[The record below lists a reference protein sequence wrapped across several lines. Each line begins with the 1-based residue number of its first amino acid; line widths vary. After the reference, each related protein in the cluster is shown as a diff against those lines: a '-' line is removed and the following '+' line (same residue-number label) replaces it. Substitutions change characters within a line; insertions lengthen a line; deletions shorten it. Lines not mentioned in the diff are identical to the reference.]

1 MNDNLKNE
9 YTAVRE
15 SGAGILE
22 FPKRSLIEV
31 SGTEAVQ
38 FLNGLVTND
47 VKKLEDLSWMS
58 AAFPNAQGR
67 LLALVRILR
76 LGNKFLF
83 DVDAANYE
91 KVLQNL
97 TRFTFA
103 GDFHVADLTDKMRL
117 LAVNGKQAFEI
128 VNRNLQVPNA
138 LDTIAVTNLGG
149 AEIVVIRD
157 RQTGGKGFDLFIP
170 NELYQTLKDDFRARG
185 AVEISDETRE
195 VLRVEAGIPKYGADM
210 DETTV
215 VLETGLDE
223 AVSFTKGCYIG
234 QEIIARIHF
243 RGHVAKKLAGLV
255 LEENIEIAPGD
266 ALESET
272 GKAAG
277 RVTSTVFSPALDKT
291 IALALVRYEFLPPET
306 ELLVTRGENKYKAK
320 VSELPFIKR
329 T

>member
-1 MNDNLKNE
+1 MNDKFKAE

-15 SGAGILE
+15 SGAGLLE
-22 FPKRSLIEV
+22 FPNRGLIEV
-31 SGTEAVQ
+31 SGTEAIQ

-47 VKKLEDLSWMS
+47 VKKLEDLAWML

-76 LGNKFLF
+76 IGDKFLF

-103 GDFHVADLTDKMRL
+103 GDFHVADLTDKMRF

-128 VNRNLQVPNA
+128 VNRNLQVPNT
-138 LDTIAVTNLGG
+138 LETIALTDVNG
-149 AEIVVIRD
+149 AQVIVIRD
-157 RQTGGKGFDLFIP
+157 TQTAEKGFDLFVP
-170 NELYQTLKDDFRARG
+170 NEFYQTIKDDFLERG
-185 AVEISDETRE
+185 AVELSEETRK

-210 DETTV
+210 DDTTV

-243 RGHVAKKLAGLV
+243 RGHVAKKIAGLI
-255 LEENIEIAPGD
+255 LEENVEIAPGD
-266 ALESET
+266 ALESTT

-277 RVTSTVFSPALDKT
+277 RITSTVFSPALGKR
-291 IALALVRYEFLPPET
+291 IALALVRYEFLAMET
-306 ELLVTRGENKYKAK
+306 ELLVTHGENKFKAK
-320 VSELPFIKR
+320 VAELPFVKR
-329 T
+329 A